1 MIFNKINTFCI
12 TLFSFFFQLDVA
24 SSELEVYL
32 SGYKKLQDRF
42 EQAKE
47 KHANIKTQKTEKQ
60 RYVLGG

>member
-1 MIFNKINTFCI
+1 M
-12 TLFSFFFQLDVA
+12 A

-47 KHANIKTQKTEKQ
+47 KLANVKTQKTEKQ
-60 RYVLGG
+60 RYVLVLKDNA

>member
-1 MIFNKINTFCI
+1 
-12 TLFSFFFQLDVA
+12 VA

-47 KHANIKTQKTEKQ
+47 KLSSVKTQKEEKQ
-60 RYVLGG
+60 RYLICVIMRK